1 MNSRIK
7 ELRNLLGL
15 SQFSFAEKIGIKQ
28 STFCD
33 IENGK
38 SLITKRTII
47 SICSVFNVN
56 ENWLKTG
63 EGEIFNTIDKNYN
76 EFFSIFKNL
85 TPVLQDF
92 LIKVANDL
100 LDTQSKL

>member
-7 ELRNLLGL
+7 KLRNFLGL
-15 SQFSFAEKIGIKQ
+15 TQLEFASKIGLKSSI
-28 STFCD
+28 SE
-33 IENGK
+33 IENNK
-38 SLITKRTII
+38 APITERTII

-56 ENWLKTG
+56 ENWLRTG
-63 EGEIFNTIDKNYN
+63 EGNMFNTIDKNYQ

-85 TPVLQDF
+85 SPVLQDF
-92 LIKVANDL
+92 LIKIAKDL

>member
-7 ELRNLLGL
+7 ELRNSLGL
-15 SQFSFAEKIGIKQ
+15 TQLDFASKIGLKSSI
-28 STFCD
+28 SE

-38 SLITKRTII
+38 APITDRTII

-56 ENWLKTG
+56 ENWLRTG
-63 EGEIFNTIDKNYN
+63 KGDMFNTLEKNYN

-85 TPVLQDF
+85 KPALQDF
-92 LIKVANDL
+92 LIKIAKDL
-100 LDTQSKL
+100 LDTQNKL

>member
-38 SLITKRTII
+38 SPITKRTII

-63 EGEIFNTIDKNYN
+63 EGEIFNTIDKNYE

>member
-7 ELRNLLGL
+7 KLRNFLGL
-15 SQFSFAEKIGIKQ
+15 TQLEFASKIGLKSSI
-28 STFCD
+28 SE
-33 IENGK
+33 IENNK
-38 SLITKRTII
+38 APITERTII

-56 ENWLKTG
+56 ENWLRTG
-63 EGEIFNTIDKNYN
+63 QGEMFNVLQKNYN

-85 TPVLQDF
+85 KPVLQDF
-92 LIKVANDL
+92 LIKIAKDL

>member
-7 ELRNLLGL
+7 KLRNSLGL
-15 SQFSFAEKIGIKQ
+15 TQLAFASKIGLKSSI
-28 STFCD
+28 SE

-38 SLITKRTII
+38 APITNRTII

-56 ENWLKTG
+56 ENWLRTG
-63 EGEIFNTIDKNYN
+63 KGEMFNSLEKNYN

-85 TPVLQDF
+85 KPALQDF
-92 LIKVANDL
+92 LIKIAKDL
-100 LDTQSKL
+100 LDTQNKL

>member
-7 ELRNLLGL
+7 QLRNFLGL
-15 SQFSFAEKIGIKQ
+15 TQLNFASKIGLKSSI
-28 STFCD
+28 SE

-38 SLITKRTII
+38 APITERTII

-56 ENWLKTG
+56 ENWLRTG
-63 EGEIFNTIDKNYN
+63 NGKMFNTIDKNYQ
-76 EFFSIFKNL
+76 EFFSTFKNL
-85 TPVLQDF
+85 NPILQDF
-92 LIKVANDL
+92 LIKVAKDL

>member
-33 IENGK
+33 IENSK
-38 SLITKRTII
+38 SPITKRTII

-56 ENWLKTG
+56 ENWLRTG
-63 EGEIFNTIDKNYN
+63 EGNMFNTIDKNYQ

-85 TPVLQDF
+85 SPVLQDF
-92 LIKVANDL
+92 LIKITKDL